1 MDFTTDLQIKK
12 WKPSKNQELKRVG
25 KGLYLRGFTS
35 GRKLFQL
42 RFKQQWIDIGDYG
55 DKSLATATELALA
68 SARKLKANL
77 ISVGEL
83 KASLARSSS
92 TDDLGAEIER
102 KTDAHMRITTCLQ
115 LLDTA

>member
-1 MDFTTDLQIKK
+1 MDFTTDLQINK

-25 KGLYLRGFTS
+25 KGLYLSGFTS